1 MEHVLYTTYE
11 FILLTRR
18 GHKKM
23 ANRIRT
29 LLLTTGLL
37 AATTF
42 SGVATA
48 QNSLDGLVERGRELF
63 HADIGCR
70 VCHAETGEGL
80 VGPSLLFGPT
90 PVDIFDQM
98 ESNPVMAVVVSEM
111 NPSWQSRSIFVR
123 SVDWR

>member
-1 MEHVLYTTYE
+1 MT
-11 FILLTRR
+11 
-18 GHKKM
+18 
-23 ANRIRT
+23 NRIRT
-29 LLLTTGLL
+29 LLLTMGLL

-42 SGVATA
+42 SGVVSA

-111 NPSWQSRSIFVR
+111 NPSDEDLVAISMYIRTLGGLA
-123 SVDWR
+123 